1 MINVKKNFA
10 SQFKDDI
17 ACYICKVQ
25 VDCQEHLL
33 QCHELIKDVVIPVDV
48 EYEDLFKNS
57 DKQLRIQEASD
68 EKRTADNKEIKEQKL
83 TFPSR

>member
-48 EYEDLFKNS
+48 EYEDL
-57 DKQLRIQEASD
+57 IE
-68 EKRTADNKEIKEQKL
+68 EEEIKIADL
-83 TFPSR
+83 

>member
-68 EKRTADNKEIKEQKL
+68 EKRTADNKEIK
-83 TFPSR
+83 